1 MAPKA
6 KQKPKSSPLQPA
18 VAIEDLFT
26 ISIVMFIIQNLKKL
40 LKLQIKVIFFPNLM
54 KFFFFFF
61 FHSWIFVILFCFVC
75 VVLAIAAGDE
85 DALNCK
91 IVALIKADNI
101 DLALSTI
108 KSSKNVTV
116 DFGFYKA
123 YCLYRQNKLDEAMD
137 SLSSL
142 ERTSATMQLETQ
154 ILYRLGK
161 MELCMDLYQKL
172 QNLKIDSLEI
182 NIVAGLVSAGRA
194 FEVQGTLN
202 ALKVKPN
209 SSFELAYNNACS
221 LIERQKY
228 VEAEQ
233 QLLSAR
239 RIGQETLME
248 DNWADDEIEMEL
260 APIAVQLAYVRQL
273 LGHPKE
279 AIETY
284 MDIITRNLSDDSS
297 LAVAINNLISLKG
310 PKDAS
315 DGLRK
320 LDKLIE
326 KGNAAHGFQLA
337 RGLDLK
343 LSPKQKEAI
352 YTNRVL
358 LLLHA
363 SRLDQALELVT
374 AFSDMFPGSVM
385 PTLLQAAVFVKENK
399 SVKTEEILGQ
409 FANQFPER

>member
-6 KQKPKSSPLQPA
+6 KEKPKSSPQQPT
-18 VAIEDLFT
+18 VAIENLFT
-26 ISIVMFIIQNLKKL
+26 NLNRHVHNSEFEKAVKIAD
-40 LKLQIKVIFFPNLM
+40 Q
-54 KFFFFFF
+54 
-61 FHSWIFVILFCFVC
+61 
-75 VVLAIAAGDE
+75 VLAIAAGDE

-108 KSSKNVTV
+108 QSSKNVTV

-161 MELCMDLYQKL
+161 MEPCIDFYQKL

-260 APIAVQLAYVRQL
+260 APIAVQLAYVWQL
-273 LGHPKE
+273 LGHPKK

-284 MDIITRNLSDDSS
+284 VDIITRNLSDDSS
-297 LAVAINNLISLKG
+297 LAVAINNLIALKG

-343 LSPKQKEAI
+343 LSSKQKEAI

-363 SRLDQALELVT
+363 SRLDQA
-374 AFSDMFPGSVM
+374 
-385 PTLLQAAVFVKENK
+385 
-399 SVKTEEILGQ
+399 
-409 FANQFPER
+409 